1 MITIVDLINYGFAVT
16 GLVVAI
22 LGLFLSF
29 TSTYM
34 SRDNR
39 GFFKFFFGFL
49 LLYVLSDMAE
59 QICFYVPGNN
69 LAVYARVFLF
79 FESLFS
85 AFLLPLLTVYLLQSS
100 GKKAHR
106 QPEFY
111 IAAFLLFV
119 YVVILIITQFT
130 KNIYYITDNKEYHRG
145 SLYPLLLLVPALMM
159 IFNFITL
166 IRNLKYLNRRQKAA
180 FFCYLLIPLFCMIVQ
195 MRFYGLMLVVIGT
208 SVSAMILFLFILN
221 DQLEQ
226 YLKQHE
232 ENLES
237 QAKILVL
244 QMRPHFIYNTM
255 TSIYY
260 LCEQNPKKAMK
271 TIEDFT
277 NYLRKN
283 FSAIAKQGTIPFS
296 EELSHVRTYLEIE
309 KTRFEGNL
317 FVDFD
322 TSHDA
327 FRVPP
332 LTLQPIVENSV
343 KYGVDPE
350 LAPLHIF
357 ISTKETGSGSEI
369 TVSDTGPGFS
379 ESRENPDNDREP
391 HIALNNI
398 RERLSILCN
407 GTLTISPREGGGTVV
422 TIFIPYKKQA

>member
-1 MITIVDLINYGFAVT
+1 
-16 GLVVAI
+16 
-22 LGLFLSF
+22 
-29 TSTYM
+29 
-34 SRDNR
+34 
-39 GFFKFFFGFL
+39 
-49 LLYVLSDMAE
+49 
-59 QICFYVPGNN
+59 
-69 LAVYARVFLF
+69 
-79 FESLFS
+79 
-85 AFLLPLLTVYLLQSS
+85 
-100 GKKAHR
+100 
-106 QPEFY
+106 
-111 IAAFLLFV
+111 
-119 YVVILIITQFT
+119 
-130 KNIYYITDNKEYHRG
+130 
-145 SLYPLLLLVPALMM
+145 
-159 IFNFITL
+159 
-166 IRNLKYLNRRQKAA
+166 
-180 FFCYLLIPLFCMIVQ
+180 
-195 MRFYGLMLVVIGT
+195 MLVVIGT
-208 SVSAMILFLFILN
+208 SASAMILFLFILN

-226 YLKQHE
+226 YLKQRE

-260 LCEQNPKKAMK
+260 LCEQDPKKAMK
-271 TIEDFT
+271 TIEAFT

-322 TSHDA
+322 IAHDA

-357 ISTKETGSGSEI
+357 ISTKETASGSEI

-398 RERLSILCN
+398 RERLSILCD

>member
-1 MITIVDLINYGFAVT
+1 MITIIDLINYGFAVT

-29 TSTYM
+29 TSIYM

-39 GFFKFFFGFL
+39 FFFKFFLGFL

-79 FESLFS
+79 FESLLS

-166 IRNLKYLNRRQKAA
+166 IRNLKFLNRRQKAA

-208 SVSAMILFLFILN
+208 SASAMILFLFILN

-226 YLKQHE
+226 YLKQRE

-260 LCEQNPKKAMK
+260 LCEQDPKKAMK
-271 TIEDFT
+271 TIEAFT

-296 EELSHVRTYLEIE
+296 
-309 KTRFEGNL
+309 
-317 FVDFD
+317 
-322 TSHDA
+322 
-327 FRVPP
+327 
-332 LTLQPIVENSV
+332 
-343 KYGVDPE
+343 
-350 LAPLHIF
+350 
-357 ISTKETGSGSEI
+357 
-369 TVSDTGPGFS
+369 
-379 ESRENPDNDREP
+379 
-391 HIALNNI
+391 
-398 RERLSILCN
+398 
-407 GTLTISPREGGGTVV
+407 
-422 TIFIPYKKQA
+422 